1 MLSAGAD
8 SRRRRALA
16 TLALLALAIHAL
28 LIGGIEPGPAP
39 LPTPGGAATLQVRTI
54 LAPVLAPP
62 EPPPPPP
69 AAPAPEPLPTP
80 PPPPRRVVPVP
91 PEAVP
96 AEGSVNG
103 PPSEPV
109 LNPEPLHTANPQ
121 SLPLPVE
128 AEAAASAP
136 ALASVVAPALAS
148 ASVPTSAAAAALPAS
163 DALAESS
170 PPPLYATRL
179 PPAATLRYELRR
191 GRLSGSGDLLWR
203 PEGERYT
210 LRLEGSVVGLNVLT
224 QVSEGVLDAHGL
236 APLRFTD
243 QRARRAAVAANFERE
258 AGRIRFSGPSHEVPW
273 QPGVQDRLSWM
284 VQLAAVAGAEP
295 ARLAAGERIVL
306 QVVGARGDA
315 SLWAFRSEGPETLTL
330 FSERIETVR
339 LLREPRSAYDTRV
352 EVWLDPARHH
362 LPVRAT
368 LGSGDED
375 RLELRLREML
385 P

>member
-8 SRRRRALA
+8 PRRRRALA
-16 TLALLALAIHAL
+16 GLAVAALVLHGL
-28 LIGGIEPGPAP
+28 LIGSLGPGLAP
-39 LPTPGGAATLQVRTI
+39 LPDKPGGATPIQVRT
-54 LAPVLAPP
+54 LVAPVLAVA
-62 EPPPPPP
+62 EPPPP
-69 AAPAPEPLPTP
+69 APVAIAPTPRP
-80 PPPPRRVVPVP
+80 PPPPRPAVVVP
-91 PEAVP
+91 PEVVP
-96 AEGSVNG
+96 EPGYVRG

-109 LNPEPLHTANPQ
+109 LNPEPLVSANPD

-128 AEAAASAP
+128 AERAASAP
-136 ALASVVAPALAS
+136 VAAAEQAVAPASPAS
-148 ASVPTSAAAAALPAS
+148 AAG
-163 DALAESS
+163 ALADAA
-170 PPPLYATRL
+170 PPPLYSTRL
-179 PPAATLRYELRR
+179 PPPMTLRYELRR
-191 GRLSGSGDLLWR
+191 GRLSGSGELLWR
-203 PEGERYT
+203 PEASGYS
-210 LRLEGSVVGLNVLT
+210 LKLEGSVVGLNVLT
-224 QVSEGVLDAHGL
+224 QLSEGALGPDGL

-273 QPGVQDRLSWM
+273 QRGVQDRLSWM
-284 VQLAAVAGAEP
+284 VQLAAVAAAEP

-306 QVVGARGDA
+306 QVVGARGDS

-330 FSERIETVR
+330 FSDRIETVR

>member
-1 MLSAGAD
+1 MLSAGAELR
-8 SRRRRALA
+8 RRRRALA
-16 TLALLALAIHAL
+16 GLALAALAVHGL
-28 LIGGIEPGPAP
+28 LIGGIELAPARHEPPG
-39 LPTPGGAATLQVRTI
+39 TTRSLQVRTI
-54 LAPVLAPP
+54 VAPVLAVP
-62 EPPPPPP
+62 EPPAPPPVVPVAVAKPVPPPP
-69 AAPAPEPLPTP
+69 E
-80 PPPPRRVVPVP
+80 RRVMPAP

-96 AEGSVNG
+96 LEGDPAG

-109 LNPEPLHTANPQ
+109 LNPEPLHSANPS
-121 SLPLPVE
+121 SLPLPQDIE
-128 AEAAASAP
+128 AQ
-136 ALASVVAPALAS
+136 
-148 ASVPTSAAAAALPAS
+148 SAAAAASAAEPLRAMAPAAPPAAS
-163 DALAESS
+163 AALAESA
-170 PPPLYATRL
+170 PPPLYATQL
-179 PPAATLRYELRR
+179 PPAVTLRYELRR

-203 PEGERYT
+203 PDGSRYE
-210 LRLEGSVVGLNVLT
+210 LRLEGSVVGVNVLT
-224 QVSEGVLDAHGL
+224 QVSEGALAADGL
-236 APLRFTD
+236 APVRFTD

-284 VQLAAVAGAEP
+284 VQLAAVAAAEP

-315 SLWAFRSEGPETLTL
+315 SLWAFRSEGPQTLTL
-330 FSERIETVR
+330 FSTPVETVK

-368 LGSGDED
+368 LGSGEDD
-375 RLELRLREML
+375 RLELRLRDML

>member
-16 TLALLALAIHAL
+16 MLALLALVVHAL

-54 LAPVLAPP
+54 IAPVLAPP
-62 EPPPPPP
+62 EPPPPPL
-69 AAPAPEPLPTP
+69 AAPAPEPLPT

-96 AEGSVNG
+96 AEGEVNG

-109 LNPEPLHTANPQ
+109 LNPEPLQTANPL
-121 SLPLPVE
+121 SLPLPIE

-136 ALASVVAPALAS
+136 ALASAAVPAGA
-148 ASVPTSAAAAALPAS
+148 TAATTPAS
-163 DALAESS
+163 GALSEAL

-179 PPAATLRYELRR
+179 PPPATLRYELRR

-224 QVSEGVLDAHGL
+224 QVSEGALDAHGL

-284 VQLAAVAGAEP
+284 VQLAAVAAAEP

-330 FSERIETVR
+330 FSERIETIR